1 MGSDEAPCRNRLPH
15 CRFHSGIAALG
26 ERSYPIAR
34 TLGRQG
40 LSSGLAGE
48 EIPLLSRILAIV
60 DAYDAMTH
68 ERPYREAVSH
78 AKALAELERCAGT
91 QFDPD
96 LVAVFVEQLEQRV
109 VVAVE

>member
-1 MGSDEAPCRNRLPH
+1 MQKSATALPIPSELRPLAEAILSHHEHWDGR
-15 CRFHSGIAALG
+15 G
-26 ERSYPIAR
+26 YPR
-34 TLGRQG
+34 
-40 LSSGLAGE
+40 GLAGE